1 VIIFFS
7 TLSLLEDTNVVEKVI
22 VNRTKKCL
30 AEIVRLW
37 FISAIIQVV
46 YNSCLIS
53 PSSLSFCLHF
63 LSSPLIDEYFSRTQI
78 LTAQDIDDHFA
89 RMNNSLL

>member
-1 VIIFFS
+1 MIIFFII
-7 TLSLLEDTNVVEKVI
+7 LNLLEDTNVVEKAI
-22 VNRTKKCL
+22 ANGKKCL
-30 AEIVRLW
+30 AKIVGLW

-53 PSSLSFCLHF
+53 PSFLSYCLYF

-78 LTAQDIDDHFA
+78 LTAQDIDDQFA